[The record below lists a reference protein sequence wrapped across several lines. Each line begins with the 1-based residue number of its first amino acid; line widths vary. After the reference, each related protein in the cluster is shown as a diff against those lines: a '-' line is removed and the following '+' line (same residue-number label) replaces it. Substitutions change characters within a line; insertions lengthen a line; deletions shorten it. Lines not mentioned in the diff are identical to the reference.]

1 MSRLFDTVQPAVKKE
16 TTNVAVSTGIG
27 VVLMWILF
35 AVLHVAFPEKVPFD
49 YTVIIGGIGGGIIAV
64 LNFFLMGLTV
74 QKVAA
79 TEDDAD
85 AKMKMKASYS
95 RRMLMQ
101 VLWIIIAITAPCFWF
116 VAGILPLLFPGMG
129 IKIRGIF
136 LKPEE
141 QQK

>member
-16 TTNVAVSTGIG
+16 TKNVAVSTGIG

-35 AVLHVAFPEKVPFD
+35 AVLHVAFPVKVPFD
-49 YTVIIGGIGGGIIAV
+49 YTVIIRGIGGGIIAV

-136 LKPEE
+136 LKPEK

>member
-16 TTNVAVSTGIG
+16 TKNVAVSTGIG